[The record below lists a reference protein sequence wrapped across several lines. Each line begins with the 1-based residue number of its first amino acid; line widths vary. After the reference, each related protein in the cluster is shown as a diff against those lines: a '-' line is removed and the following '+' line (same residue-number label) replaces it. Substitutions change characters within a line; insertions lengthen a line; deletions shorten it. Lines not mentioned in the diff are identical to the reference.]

1 MADMENTRS
10 WLSACGDSG
19 ECVEVCFDGDQ
30 VLMRGSRDPQGP
42 MLAFTTDEWRSFRAA
57 ILAGEL
63 GAASLSTHD

>member
-1 MADMENTRS
+1 MAEMENRRS

-42 MLAFTTDEWRSFRAA
+42 MLAFTIDEWQSFRAA
-57 ILAGEL
+57 ILTGEL
-63 GAASLSTHD
+63 SAPSLSTHD